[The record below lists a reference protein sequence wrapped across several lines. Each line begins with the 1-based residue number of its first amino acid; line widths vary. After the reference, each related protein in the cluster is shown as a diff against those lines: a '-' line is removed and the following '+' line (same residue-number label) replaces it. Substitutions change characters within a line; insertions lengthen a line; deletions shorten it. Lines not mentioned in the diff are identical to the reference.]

1 MNLEAHYTDGR
12 RWSHI
17 SNAWILLS
25 SWNDREELATMT
37 AAAESVR
44 QENVRLRAEIERLQA
59 RLTESEQAAYDVA
72 GTIESLKAENMRIY
86 DDLYLSIGTVRQ
98 LQAQLATAK
107 NDGIAEGLER
117 AAVMYESSGDAEG
130 LSEDF
135 RQEAVQVKEGKP

>member
-1 MNLEAHYTDGR
+1 MNREEHYTDGR
-12 RWSHI
+12 RWSYI

-59 RLTESEQAAYDVA
+59 IISAVNKDGLTDAVMNAV
-72 GTIESLKAENMRIY
+72 IER
-86 DDLYLSIGTVRQ
+86 DH

-107 NDGIAEGLER
+107 EHL
-117 AAVMYESSGDAEG
+117 
-130 LSEDF
+130 
-135 RQEAVQVKEGKP
+135 